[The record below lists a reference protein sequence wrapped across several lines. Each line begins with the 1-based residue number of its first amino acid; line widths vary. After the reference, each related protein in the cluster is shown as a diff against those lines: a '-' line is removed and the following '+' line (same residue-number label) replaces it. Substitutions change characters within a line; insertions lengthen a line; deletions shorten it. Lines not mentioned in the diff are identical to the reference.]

1 MSSTVGTFS
10 FEQAIEAACQRAVTS
25 AMELRARRLMK
36 VPEAAEYLALSRRE
50 LYNMIA
56 NGDVRVVSH
65 GKCKMLDVRDLDT
78 WIEQHKK

>member
-1 MSSTVGTFS
+1 MSSVVSFS
-10 FEQAIEAACQRAVTS
+10 FEQVIEAACQRAITS
-25 AMELRARRLMK
+25 AMELRSRRLMK

-56 NGDVRVVSH
+56 NGDLRVVSH
-65 GKCKMLDVRDLDT
+65 RKCKMLDIRDLDT